1 MVLVG
6 DAIAAPQVDRG
17 PIVCVCFDVG
27 MNTIVEAIGREPE
40 RPSRF
45 DGIEAL
51 PRHVV
56 DLPNDADALKA
67 LISSVVDAVR

>member
-1 MVLVG
+1 VKVAGEFVSDGVPMIVLETALPVKFAG
-6 DAIAAPQVDRG
+6 
-17 PIVCVCFDVG
+17 
-27 MNTIVEAIGREPE
+27 TIVEAIGREPE

-56 DLPNDADALKA
+56 DLPNDAVALKA